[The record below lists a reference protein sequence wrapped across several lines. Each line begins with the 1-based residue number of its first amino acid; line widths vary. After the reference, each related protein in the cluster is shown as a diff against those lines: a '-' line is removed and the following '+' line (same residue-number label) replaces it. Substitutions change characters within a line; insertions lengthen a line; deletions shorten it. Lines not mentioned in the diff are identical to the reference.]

1 MNLIRSIIVFF
12 LLLFTI
18 NGNSQKAV
26 NKNIIDVKHYLFELT
41 VNDTT
46 DVIEGIATIEL
57 KVKAGENQFSLDL
70 VSVNNSNK
78 GMQVIQ
84 IFNKNKPVSFQHEN
98 DRINIQ
104 IPSNI
109 KNDSIQIYKI
119 EYKGVPIDGLII
131 SKNKYGERTFF
142 GDNWPIRARNWLPSN
157 DEISDKALV
166 DFKVKAPEY
175 YQVISNGTLI
185 EESNLKNHLKLYHY
199 SSVIP
204 LSTYLMVVGIS
215 RFAVQNLGNYHQIP
229 ISTWVYPQNKKEGFY
244 DYELAIEIV
253 DYFTKN
259 IAPFP
264 FSKLANVQSKTRF
277 GGMENASAIFY
288 SENSVTGK
296 RKSESLLA
304 HEIAHQWFG
313 DSATEKEWSHL
324 WLSEGFATYFTNLYL
339 EHKYGRNKMNERLIN
354 ERKKIIRFYK
364 RQQTPVIDKNQGN
377 YMKLLNANSYEK
389 GGWFLHMLRVK
400 IGDDLFWKS
409 IRSYYQEYKYNNAL
423 TSDFKRVVEG
433 VVHEDLTL
441 FFDQWLYGIGQ
452 PEIDLQWKN
461 KSNKVEISIGQE
473 QKTKTIFEFPLE
485 LLIKLKDGK
494 SQLKT
499 FTVKE
504 KNQKFTLPVS
514 SLVTEIIIDPN
525 ILLLYKTK

>member
-26 NKNIIDVKHYLFELT
+26 NKNVIDVKHYLFELT

-46 DVIEGIATIEL
+46 DVIEGIATIAL

-84 IFNKNKPVSFQHEN
+84 IFNNNKPVSFQHKN

-119 EYKGVPIDGLII
+119 EYKGVPMDGLII

-199 SSVIP
+199 SSKIP
-204 LSTYLMVVGIS
+204 LSTYLMVIGIS
-215 RFAVQNLGNYHQIP
+215 RFAVQNLGDFNQIP

-244 DYELAIEIV
+244 DYE
-253 DYFTKN
+253 
-259 IAPFP
+259 
-264 FSKLANVQSKTRF
+264 
-277 GGMENASAIFY
+277 
-288 SENSVTGK
+288 
-296 RKSESLLA
+296 
-304 HEIAHQWFG
+304 H
-313 DSATEKEWSHL
+313 
-324 WLSEGFATYFTNLYL
+324 
-339 EHKYGRNKMNERLIN
+339 
-354 ERKKIIRFYK
+354 
-364 RQQTPVIDKNQGN
+364 
-377 YMKLLNANSYEK
+377 KLL
-389 GGWFLHMLRVK
+389 R
-400 IGDDLFWKS
+400 
-409 IRSYYQEYKYNNAL
+409 
-423 TSDFKRVVEG
+423 
-433 VVHEDLTL
+433 
-441 FFDQWLYGIGQ
+441 
-452 PEIDLQWKN
+452 
-461 KSNKVEISIGQE
+461 
-473 QKTKTIFEFPLE
+473 
-485 LLIKLKDGK
+485 LLII
-494 SQLKT
+494 SQK
-499 FTVKE
+499 
-504 KNQKFTLPVS
+504 
-514 SLVTEIIIDPN
+514 I
-525 ILLLYKTK
+525 